1 MKPSKKFLKH
11 SLLLAALLVGASQAQ
26 AGPATQADAGSCL
39 TANSGPDHDGSHDY
53 DFMSGRRWSVVGKKR
68 VGRFIGSTK
77 FEEMTGFETSRRIGD
92 KGMIEEVVFPD
103 WRPNYKLVILRLYD
117 PLARKWSIY
126 DAHNPKEISPP
137 LHGTFHR
144 GLGIFVG
151 DDVIDNVP
159 VKVRYTWTCDWKH
172 PRFQQE
178 FSNDGGKTWEIDWNM
193 EFTEIK

>member
-1 MKPSKKFLKH
+1 MTHTPSILFGLA
-11 SLLLAALLVGASQAQ
+11 LLAAAGGAQAQ
-26 AGPATQADAGSCL
+26 TPAPTVANQSSCL
-39 TANSGPDHDGSHDY
+39 TAESGPDHDGRHDY
-53 DFMSGRRWSVVGKKR
+53 DFMSGRRWSLVGKKR

-77 FEEMTGFETSRRIGD
+77 FEEMKGFETSRRIGEM
-92 KGMIEEVVFPD
+92 GMIEEVVFPD
-103 WRPNYKLVILRLYD
+103 WRPDYKLVILRLYD
-117 PLARKWSIY
+117 PSTKRWSIY

-151 DDVIDNVP
+151 DDVIDSVP

-178 FSNDGGKTWEIDWNM
+178 FSNDGGKTWEIDWNI